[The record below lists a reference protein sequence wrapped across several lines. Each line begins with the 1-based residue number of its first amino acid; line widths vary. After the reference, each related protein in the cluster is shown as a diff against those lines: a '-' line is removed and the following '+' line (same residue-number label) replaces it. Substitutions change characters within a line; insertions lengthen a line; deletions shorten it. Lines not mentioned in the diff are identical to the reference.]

1 MNVKHMT
8 HFSTTSDAVV
18 FPEKMVQVV
27 RTSEINGREALLLE
41 DVLLTAGMRWKEWVD
56 LRVIDADNNY
66 VTELDYEEI
75 MDSWLV
81 QVDGKTGLYTGEDL
95 VTDDLLRV
103 EKDEN

>member
-1 MNVKHMT
+1 MT

-66 VTELDYEEI
+66 VTELDYEEM

>member
-8 HFSTTSDAVV
+8 HFSTTRDAVV

-27 RTSEINGREALLLE
+27 RTRDIEGREALLLE
-41 DVLLTAGMRWKEWVD
+41 DVLLTAGMRWKDWVD
-56 LRVIDADNNY
+56 LRVIDAGENH
-66 VTELDYEEI
+66 VTELSHEDMI
-75 MDSWLV
+75 DSWLV
-81 QVDGKTGLYTGEDL
+81 QVDGRTQLYTGDRL